1 MTELDPRSLHQFVLP
16 LVLGAGESLSILT
29 NMGFGFAHSYSM
41 LTTESILASADARL
55 NLRCVL
61 GLPSSKISFS
71 EQLRMHTLEAVQAS
85 NWEARLVPYFKGE
98 HILIIDNEAAI
109 RSIPGESLATGKVHF
124 LENDSRVEELI
135 RRFELF
141 WEKSSGVELIYKDS
155 NIIQQ
160 PSLIFSVFDSSSDFW
175 DRIIND
181 LATEPTRIFN
191 LHARQFEELVA
202 ELLSRQGLD
211 VELTPASKDGGRD
224 ILAFLNTPV
233 GRHLHLVECKR
244 YAPNRPIAVRLVRE
258 LYGVVEAEKATAGIM
273 VTTSRFTDKA
283 VAFINS
289 VKHRMA
295 AKDYYSLV
303 EWLRTAS
310 FNKK

>member
-1 MTELDPRSLHQFVLP
+1 MTELDPRNLHQFVLP
-16 LVLGAGESLSILT
+16 LVLGAGESLSLLT

-61 GLPSSKISFS
+61 GLPSSNISFS
-71 EQLRMHTLEAVQAS
+71 EQLRMHTLQAVQTS
-85 NWEARLVPYFKGE
+85 NWDYRLVPHFQGE
-98 HILIIDNEAAI
+98 HILIIDNDAVI

-124 LENDSRVEELI
+124 IENDSRVDELI

-141 WEKSSGVELIYKDS
+141 WKKGVGVEIVYKDS

-160 PSLIFSVFDSSSDFW
+160 PSLVFSVIECSSDFW

-211 VELTPASKDGGRD
+211 VQLTPASKDGGRD

-233 GRHLHLVECKR
+233 GRHLHLVECKK
-244 YAPNRPIAVRLVRE
+244 YAPNRPIAVHLVRE

-273 VTTSRFTDKA
+273 VTSSRFTAEA

-295 AKDYYSLV
+295 AKDYFSLI
-303 EWLRTAS
+303 EWLRAAS
-310 FNKK
+310 VNKE